1 MMKIFVSLHVWARL
15 ISMKLTFAMMLLFFC
30 LNAIAEEAASA
41 ASGADAS
48 SSVSSTFPSLSV
60 EDNLRLMDKDRNGM
74 VDVSEVRHY
83 LESLRGK
90 GYQSATLDRLEL
102 SSGSRSCG
110 SVFSGSVF

>member
-1 MMKIFVSLHVWARL
+1 
-15 ISMKLTFAMMLLFFC
+15 MMLLFFC
-30 LNAIAEEAASA
+30 LNAIGGAGSIKAGSTNDSSIKNSAEDAPSA
-41 ASGADAS
+41 ASGAVAS
-48 SSVSSTFPSLSV
+48 SSVSNTFPSLSV

-110 SVFSGSVF
+110 SAFSGSVF